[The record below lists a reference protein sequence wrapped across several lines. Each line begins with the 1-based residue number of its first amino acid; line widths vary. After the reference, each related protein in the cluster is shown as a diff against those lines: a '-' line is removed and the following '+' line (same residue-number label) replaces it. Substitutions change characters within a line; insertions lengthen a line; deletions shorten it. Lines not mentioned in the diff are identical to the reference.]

1 MAVTNGYATVAQLRE
16 HLGDTGSKLT
26 TALLERAINATSR
39 AIDDYT
45 GRRFWQDSTV
55 QTRTYRPH
63 NAYIAWVDDISTTT
77 GLVIKTDTTGDYS
90 WSTTWTTDQ
99 YDLEPD
105 NADKGNAGY
114 AWWRIIATD
123 TEVFPVSARRKTLQ
137 VSAKFG
143 WSAVP
148 EQIEEATILKA
159 SQLFRRKDAVLG
171 VVNFADFGPIRIS
184 RKDHDVIELIGNFV
198 RSPLGGM

>member
-1 MAVTNGYATVAQLRE
+1 MAVTNGYCTVAQLRE

-26 TALLERAINATSR
+26 TALLERAINGSSR

-55 QTRTYRPH
+55 QTRTYKVHDP
-63 NAYIAWVDDISTTT
+63 YIAWVDDISTTT
-77 GLVIKTDTTGDYS
+77 GLVIKTDTTGDYT
-90 WSTTWTTDQ
+90 WATTWTTTD
-99 YDLEPD
+99 YDLEPS
-105 NADKGNAGY
+105 NADKTNSAF
-114 AWWRIIATD
+114 AWWRIVAID

-137 VSAKFG
+137 VTAKFG
-143 WSAVP
+143 WPSVP
-148 EQIEEATILKA
+148 EEIEEATILKA

-171 VVNFADFGPIRIS
+171 MVNFADFGPMRIS

-198 RSPLGGM
+198 RSPMGGM